1 MNSGAI
7 TNRYARALLLFTQE
21 QGSGAR
27 VCEQVRR
34 ILRNPASVPSPL
46 DPDLQRFVA
55 LVVEKGRKDHLRTI
69 LRTFVD
75 MYAESVGLKNVTLT
89 TAYPS
94 DGLEERIKAD
104 IERRT
109 GCPVVIETETDPS
122 LIGGFRVVVN
132 GMMLDASVKHQL
144 ELLKRQ
150 FIEKNNRLV

>member
-7 TNRYARALLLFTQE
+7 TNRYARALLLYTQE
-21 QGSGAR
+21 QGSAAR

-34 ILRNPASVPSPL
+34 ILRNPSSVPSPL
-46 DPDLQRFVA
+46 EPDLQRFVS
-55 LVVEKGRKDHLRTI
+55 LVVEKGRKEHLRTI

-75 MYAESVGLKNVTLT
+75 MYADSVGLKNVTLT

-109 GCPVVIETETDPS
+109 GCPVVIETDTDPS
-122 LIGGFRVVVN
+122 LIGGFVANV
-132 GMMLDASVKHQL
+132 GGQIYDMSVSAQL
-144 ELLKRQ
+144 SEMKRC
-150 FIEKNNRLV
+150 ITE

>member
-1 MNSGAI
+1 MTGAYKNKKNS
-7 TNRYARALLLFTQE
+7 ALRMCNKRPRLRLSRLWRTPLLM
-21 QGSGAR
+21 R
-27 VCEQVRR
+27 LRR
-34 ILRNPASVPSPL
+34 CAPPS
-46 DPDLQRFVA
+46 R
-55 LVVEKGRKDHLRTI
+55 H
-69 LRTFVD
+69 
-75 MYAESVGLKNVTLT
+75 
-89 TAYPS
+89 YPS